1 MGRRVGR
8 SEGVGRKRG
17 AGKVKHR
24 MEGKAEGS
32 RRKLLPLPLEVLIRS
47 WVLPLTVLMSFSIQE
62 SMRT

>member
-1 MGRRVGR
+1 
-8 SEGVGRKRG
+8 
-17 AGKVKHR
+17 

-47 WVLPLTVLMSFSIQE
+47 WVLPLSVLMSFSIQE